1 MIGQLR
7 STALTEVTSCNYN
20 VDGGGENC
28 FLKWQKM
35 YISVVILKL
44 LCGLHASVYAQTV
57 LSVAVASSAVQY

>member
-35 YISVVILKL
+35 YISGYTKTAV
-44 LCGLHASVYAQTV
+44 CLHASVYAQTV